1 LRELANAYAAENV
14 RLSEKERELSIK
26 KFCLKEGKERL
37 KAMGKDQ
44 NRNVQSLIG
53 LVAEHKEVLKEIS
66 NILRQGIMAD
76 LMKLVYKAD
85 KDESGEFDDAE
96 IKRLV
101 RYIKGLPS
109 VTVNERR
116 LTKAIKKKRSIQTVM
131 ELIHDIAR
139 DDIPMK
145 ERIFILYEEAQPPR
159 TEKKPSNTTRSK
171 ASTVTKTRT
180 LSPQPK
186 KKKPQTDLSSTSLS
200 PKSKKK
206 KPQIDLSSTAL
217 SPKRK
222 EKKPQTDLSST
233 SLSPKPKK
241 KKPQTDLSGTSED
254 TSEAFSE
261 IISSSRS
268 LSPVREKRKSS
279 KKAVK
284 TEGVSSKKP
293 KSKKTM
299 TVSEQSEDP
308 AKSPAPKTKK
318 KKVTQAPA
326 DDGAKTSP
334 KKPSSTK
341 KLQKAPG
348 A

>member
-1 LRELANAYAAENV
+1 LRELATAYAVENV
-14 RLSEKERELSIK
+14 RLSEEEQKLSIK
-26 KFCLKEGKERL
+26 AFCLKEAKERL

-66 NILRQGIMAD
+66 NLLRQGIMAD

-116 LTKAIKKKRSIQTVM
+116 LTKAIKKKRSIQAVM

-145 ERIFILYEEAQPPR
+145 ERIFILNDEAQPQSDPG
-159 TEKKPSNTTRSK
+159 TGKKPSNTTRSK
-171 ASTVTKTRT
+171 ASTGTETRST
-180 LSPQPK
+180 LSPKLK
-186 KKKPQTDLSSTSLS
+186 K
-200 PKSKKK
+200 
-206 KPQIDLSSTAL
+206 
-217 SPKRK
+217 
-222 EKKPQTDLSST
+222 KKPQTDLSST

-241 KKPQTDLSGTSED
+241 KSQTDLSGTSLSPKPKKKKKPQTALIFTSED
-254 TSEAFSE
+254 TSAAFSE
-261 IISSSRS
+261 MTSSSRS
-268 LSPVREKRKSS
+268 LSPVHEKPKSS

-284 TEGVSSKKP
+284 TGGVSPKKP

-299 TVSEQSEDP
+299 TVSEQSEGP
-308 AKSPAPKTKK
+308 AKSPTPKTKK

-326 DDGAKTSP
+326 DDGAKKSP
-334 KKPSSTK
+334 KKPSSK
-341 KLQKAPG
+341 NKLQKATG